1 MRLRAGWCGGLLAAV
16 LVVAVSGCGFIG
28 AHDTSTHGPD
38 RTGTAHTV
46 ADGTQTI
53 TVIGNE
59 RMRFVP
65 NVIKAHT
72 GRLRIVLKVTGST
85 PHNLQV
91 SRLHATTGMVEKG
104 KTGSVTVD
112 LRRPG
117 RYDFVCTYHVKEGMT
132 GVIEVS

>member
-1 MRLRAGWCGGLLAAV
+1 MRVRGGLGGAALAAV
-16 LVVAVSGCGFIG
+16 LLFGVSGCGFIG
-28 AHDTSTHGPD
+28 AHNTSTHGAD
-38 RTGTAHTV
+38 RTATARTV
-46 ADGTQTI
+46 ADGVQTI

-72 GRLRIVLKVTGST
+72 GRLRIVLKVTGNT

-91 SRLHATTGMVEKG
+91 TRLHANTGMVQKG
-104 KTGSVTVD
+104 KPGSVTVD
-112 LRRPG
+112 LSRPG

>member
-1 MRLRAGWCGGLLAAV
+1 MRLRAGWCGVLLAAV
-16 LVVAVSGCGFIG
+16 LVVGASGCGFIG
-28 AHDTSTHGPD
+28 AHDTSTHGVD
-38 RTGTAHTV
+38 RTGTARTI

-53 TVIGNE
+53 TVVGNE
-59 RMRFVP
+59 RMTFVP

-72 GRLRIVLKVTGST
+72 GRLRIVLKVTGNT

-91 SRLHATTGMVEKG
+91 SRLHANTGMVEKG
-104 KTGSVTVD
+104 KPGSVTVD

-132 GVIEVS
+132 GVIDVS

>member
-1 MRLRAGWCGGLLAAV
+1 MRLRAGLTGGLLAAV
-16 LVVAVSGCGFIG
+16 LVAGVSGCGFIG
-28 AHDTSTHGPD
+28 AHNPSTHSSD
-38 RTGTAHTV
+38 QTGTARTL
-46 ADGTQTI
+46 ADGVQTI

-65 NVIKAHT
+65 DVIKART
-72 GRLRIVLKVTGST
+72 GRLRIVLKTTGNT

-91 SRLHATTGMVEKG
+91 TRLHANTGMVQKG
-104 KTGSVTVD
+104 KPGSVTVD

>member
-1 MRLRAGWCGGLLAAV
+1 MRLRAWCGGLLAAV
-16 LVVAVSGCGFIG
+16 LVAGVSGCGFIG
-28 AHDTSTHGPD
+28 AHDASTHGAD
-38 RTGTAHTV
+38 RTGTARTI

-53 TVIGNE
+53 TVVGNE
-59 RMRFVP
+59 RMTFVP

-72 GRLRIVLKVTGST
+72 GRLRIVLKVTGNT
-85 PHNLQV
+85 PHDLQV
-91 SRLHATTGMVEKG
+91 SKLHATTGMVEKG
-104 KTGSVTVD
+104 KPGSVTVD